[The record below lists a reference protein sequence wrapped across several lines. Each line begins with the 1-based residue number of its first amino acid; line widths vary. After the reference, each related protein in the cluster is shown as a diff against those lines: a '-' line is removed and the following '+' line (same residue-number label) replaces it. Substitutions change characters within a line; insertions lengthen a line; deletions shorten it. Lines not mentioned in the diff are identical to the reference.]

1 MASSREEARSR
12 LGQLDPSGL
21 EALRKSGAAAAAAG
35 LGAGGQGGSQPK
47 VGIIMGSDSDLA
59 TMKAAAQVCGG
70 GEWCVGGEV
79 WGTGVG
85 ETEVWCRRCGTGGLW
100 WVVWQGR
107 VRLAGKCWEGGRCG
121 AERFHRMQGHGRC
134 MS

>member
-59 TMKAAAQVCGG
+59 TMKAAAQVRGKGG
-70 GEWCVGGEV
+70 GGGAR
-79 WGTGVG
+79 WG
-85 ETEVWCRRCGTGGLW
+85 RP
-100 WVVWQGR
+100 
-107 VRLAGKCWEGGRCG
+107 RCG
-121 AERFHRMQGHGRC
+121 AGGVGQGVWAGMCGRGV
-134 MS
+134 